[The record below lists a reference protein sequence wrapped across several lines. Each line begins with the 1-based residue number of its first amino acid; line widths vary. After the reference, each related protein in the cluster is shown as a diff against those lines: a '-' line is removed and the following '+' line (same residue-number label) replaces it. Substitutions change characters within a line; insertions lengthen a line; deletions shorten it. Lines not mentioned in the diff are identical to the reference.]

1 MFNSANMF
9 PKWCI
14 MQMESSLINYLLHLQ
29 KVLDIARHLLENFDE
44 NHQSLE
50 VEEKEHKLQQLRTVL
65 EMFVFNAFL
74 INHIPQIPIMQYLL
88 LA

>member
-1 MFNSANMF
+1 MVHQADVYRWNHLCS
-9 PKWCI
+9 
-14 MQMESSLINYLLHLQ
+14 LLHLQ

-65 EMFVFNAFL
+65 EMFVFNTL
-74 INHIPQIPIMQYLL
+74 TINHIP
-88 LA
+88 